1 VIGIQYAGGL
11 GNQMFQHAFA
21 RILEQKTQVP
31 LGRWHGA
38 CPALRP
44 FPATSQGLAEGEI
57 REPLS
62 VLPHENS
69 LLTIDSQREEEVDLE
84 ALGTLLQRTD
94 VLLHGYFQKYRY
106 YLGQGPFLRTLFQM
120 DPVQIQEPPGR
131 EDLVI
136 YLQSYFNV
144 GADFFLREIPKVPF
158 QKLWIMVNDLER
170 GWEMVGPIR
179 KKFGGRIVHH
189 SCHLRDFI
197 FLKLASKMLVAPSTF
212 AWWAAYLSEA
222 TEIIFARPSTGYGS
236 RSHGVASLEVSD
248 DPRFRYV
255 NYRV

>member
-1 VIGIQYAGGL
+1 VIGIQYAGGM

-21 RILEQKTQVP
+21 RILEKRTQVS
-31 LGRWHGA
+31 LGRWRGIS
-38 CPALRP
+38 PALRH
-44 FPATSQGLAEGEI
+44 FPATSRGLADGEI

-69 LLTIDSQREEEVDLE
+69 LLAIDSRREEELDLE
-84 ALGTLLQRTD
+84 AVGALLQRED

-106 YLGQGPFLRTLFQM
+106 YLGHGPFLRELFEI
-120 DPVQIQEPPGR
+120 DPGQIQETPGP

-144 GADFFLREIPKVPF
+144 GADFFLREIPKIPF
-158 QKLWIMVNDLER
+158 QNLWIMVNDLER
-170 GWEMVGPIR
+170 GWEMVGRIR

-222 TEIIFARPSTGYGS
+222 TEIVFARPSTGYGS

-248 DPRFRYV
+248 EPRFRYV
-255 NYRV
+255 NYRA

>member
-1 VIGIQYAGGL
+1 
-11 GNQMFQHAFA
+11 MFQHAFA
-21 RILEQKTQVP
+21 RILVKKTKVP
-31 LGRWHGA
+31 LGQWRGVS
-38 CPALRP
+38 PALRP
-44 FPATSQGLAEGEI
+44 FPATSRGLGEEEI
-57 REPLS
+57 REPVS
-62 VLPHENS
+62 VLPHKNS
-69 LLTIDSQREEEVDLE
+69 LLAIDSQREEELDLGAVG
-84 ALGTLLQRTD
+84 ALLRRNN

-106 YLGQGPFLRTLFQM
+106 YLGHGPFSRALFQM
-120 DPVQIQEPPGR
+120 DPGEIQEPPGR

-144 GADFFLREIPKVPF
+144 GVDFFLREIPKLPF

-170 GWEMVGPIR
+170 GWEMVGRIR

-189 SCHLRDFI
+189 SCYLRDFA

-222 TEIIFARPSTGYGS
+222 TEIVFARPSSGYGS

-248 DPRFRYV
+248 EPRYRYV
-255 NYRV
+255 NYRA